1 MQRLA
6 DLFRRRLPPLPTVD
20 IDYEARRRFEEREQ
34 KIRARLRELEL
45 RADVTT
51 ARELHRRDDR
61 GGRR

>member
-34 KIRARLRELEL
+34 KIRARLRELL
-45 RADVTT
+45 AVY
-51 ARELHRRDDR
+51 
-61 GGRR
+61 